1 MHSLCTTELM
11 NSIFRRKD
19 NVMKVILT
27 NKEEYPTTEVLKQYF
42 SEAEYELYMLL
53 LDHLQEN
60 DLQVEWNYY
69 KDGKS
74 WLGKIMFK
82 KKNLGWLSYLE
93 TGLQV
98 GVYFG
103 ERLWPSVLNLDI
115 DERIHSQLPQ
125 IQKSG
130 KLYGIIVPI
139 SDEAYVNATM
149 ILLLLKKTAK

>member
-1 MHSLCTTELM
+1 
-11 NSIFRRKD
+11 
-19 NVMKVILT
+19 MKVILT
-27 NKEEYPTTEVLKQYF
+27 NKDEYPTNEILKQYF
-42 SEAEYELYMLL
+42 SEAEYELYMLY
-53 LDHLQEN
+53 LDRLHEN

-82 KKNLGWLSYLE
+82 KKNLGWISYLE

-98 GVYFG
+98 GIYFG
-103 ERLWPSVLNLDI
+103 ERIWPSVLDLDI

-125 IQKSG
+125 IKKSG

-139 SDEAYVNATM
+139 SDEAYVNTAM
-149 ILLLLKKTAK
+149 LLVLFKKTAK